1 MDIGFIGLGS
11 MGRGMAA
18 NLLRA
23 GFGLRLWNRSPA
35 KAQDLV
41 RDGARLVEH
50 PRDVAAASGMVVT
63 MLSDDAAL
71 REVVQGEHGI
81 GRQLGEGGI
90 HLSMSTVS
98 PQTAQELAALHAAR
112 GTHYVAAP
120 VFGRPDAAAAAKL
133 FVLCAGPQAAR
144 QAVMP
149 ALQAMGQRVFELGDD
164 AAAANVLKLSG
175 NFMLMAAIEALA
187 EAITLGERYGLP
199 RERTVEVLTQSIL
212 PAPVMVNYGR
222 QIAQHSY
229 QPAGFKLSLG
239 LKDADLV
246 LGAARKAAMPMPLA
260 QLVQGRLLSALACQ
274 RGDMDWSA
282 AAIGVSEDAGLSV
295 PPARHD

>member
-23 GFGLRLWNRSPA
+23 GFRVTVWNRSPE

-41 RDGARLVEH
+41 RDGARLVPH
-50 PRDVAAASGMVVT
+50 ARDVAQASGVIVT

-71 REVVQGEHGI
+71 RELVHGEHGI
-81 GRQLGEGGI
+81 GRQLGQGGI

-120 VFGRPDAAAAAKL
+120 VFGRPDAAAAARL

-149 ALQAMGQRVFELGDD
+149 ALQAMGQRVFELGED

-175 NFMLMAAIEALA
+175 NFMLMATIESLA
-187 EAITLGERYGLP
+187 EAMTLGERYGLP
-199 RERTVEVLTQSIL
+199 RERTAEVLTQSIF

-222 QIAQHSY
+222 QIAQHAY
-229 QPAGFKLSLG
+229 EPAGFKLSLG

-246 LGAARKAAMPMPLA
+246 LGAARKVAMPMPLA
-260 QLVQGRLLSALACQ
+260 QLVQGRLLSALARQ

-282 AAIGVSEDAGLSV
+282 AAIGVSEDAGLKPSSS
-295 PPARHD
+295 ARD

>member
-11 MGRGMAA
+11 MGHAMAG

-23 GFGLRLWNRSPA
+23 GHRVSLWNRSPD
-35 KAQDLV
+35 KARDLV
-41 RDGARLVEH
+41 RDGARLAE
-50 PRDVAAASGMVVT
+50 RACDVAPASGIVVT

-71 REVVQGEHGI
+71 RDVVQGEHGI
-81 GRQLGEGGI
+81 GQHLGEGGI
-90 HLSMSTVS
+90 HVSMSTVS
-98 PQTAQELAALHAAR
+98 PQTAQDLSALHAAR

-144 QAVMP
+144 QAVLP
-149 ALQAMGQRVFELGDD
+149 ALEAMGQRVFELGED

-175 NFMLMAAIEALA
+175 NFMLMAAIESLA
-187 EAITLGERYGLP
+187 EAMTLGERYGLP

-222 QIAQHSY
+222 QIAQHAY

-246 LGAARKAAMPMPLA
+246 LGAARKVAMPMPLA
-260 QLVQGRLLSALACQ
+260 QLVQGRLLSALAHQ

-282 AAIGVSEDAGLSV
+282 AAIGVSDDAGL
-295 PPARHD
+295 PAKPATRA

>member
-23 GFGLRLWNRSPA
+23 GFRVRVWNRSA
-35 KAQDLV
+35 DKAQDLV
-41 RDGARLVEH
+41 RDGAQLARH
-50 PRDVAAASGMVVT
+50 PRDAVDASGIVVS

-71 REVVQGEHGI
+71 RDVVQGEHGI
-81 GRQLGEGGI
+81 GAHLGPGGI
-90 HLSMSTVS
+90 HLSMSTVA
-98 PQTAQELAALHAAR
+98 PQTAQELVALHAQR
-112 GTHYVAAP
+112 GAHYVAAP

-133 FVLCAGPQAAR
+133 FVLCAGPRAAR
-144 QAVMP
+144 QTVLP

-175 NFMLMAAIEALA
+175 NFMLMAAIESLA
-187 EAITLGERYGLP
+187 EAMTLGERYGLP
-199 RERTVEVLTQSIL
+199 RERTAEVLTQSIF
-212 PAPVMVNYGR
+212 PAPAMVNYGR
-222 QIAQHSY
+222 QIAQHAY

-246 LGAARKAAMPMPLA
+246 LAAARKVAMPMPLA

-274 RGDMDWSA
+274 RGDMDWCA
-282 AAIGVSEDAGLSV
+282 TALGVSEDAGLE
-295 PPARHD
+295 PGTARAG